1 MRKTY
6 QGSCHCRKV
15 PCEVDADITYGID
28 CNCSLCHRRG
38 ALWHGAGEKSL
49 RILTGEPDLT
59 LYQFNTMTAK
69 HYFCSHCGV
78 APFIR
83 PRLDPTKW
91 AFNVRCI
98 EGVDLN
104 DIEVRHFDGAN
115 WEEAASALLGHKST
129 R

>member
-1 MRKTY
+1 MRKIHH
-6 QGSCHCRKV
+6 GSCHCGRV
-15 PCEVDADITYGID
+15 TFEVDADISYGID

-38 ALWHGAGEKSL
+38 ALWHGAGENSL
-49 RILTGEPDLT
+49 RILSGEPDLT
-59 LYQFNTMTAK
+59 IYQFNTRTAK
-69 HYFCSHCGV
+69 HYFCRYCGV

-104 DIEVRHFDGAN
+104 DIDVHHFDGNN
-115 WEEAASALLGHKST
+115 WEDAAAAFRGGKS
-129 R
+129 